1 MINGSISNIFLLV
14 IVNIMAYNRCNAI
27 ILNIDADITAAEAHG
42 MAAGLLCV
50 NPQTDSELWLAELVA
65 NSQSM
70 PISDENESLLIR
82 LFEQTKHLLL
92 NNEFEFDLF
101 LPDDEASLI
110 ERVDALKYW
119 CRGFLFGVGSSA
131 STSNCSKEVLEILK
145 DITEFT
151 KLDSHVEGE
160 DDENALM
167 EITEYL
173 RSALLLVRDE
183 MTYINNETSD

>member
-42 MAAGLLCV
+42 MATGLLCV

-119 CRGFLFGVGSSA
+119 GRGFLFGVGSSA